1 MDGDCLDCR
10 GRKAGDQERMQ
21 QQGGGS
27 AEVLIAGPSP
37 DELPGELLLG
47 KVRLVEMLDVQPGRD
62 RLVGRITGPETAVRD
77 VELENGT
84 AVVEVN
90 LGTGSAKWGVKPGLG
105 TATLDVKPEAETT
118 GNEL

>member
-47 KVRLVEMLDVQPGRD
+47 EVRLVAMLDVQPGRD
-62 RLVGRITGPETAVRD
+62 RLVGRITGPETAMWD
-77 VELENGT
+77 VGLENRT
-84 AVVEVN
+84 AVVEV
-90 LGTGSAKWGVKPGLG
+90 KWDVKPGLG